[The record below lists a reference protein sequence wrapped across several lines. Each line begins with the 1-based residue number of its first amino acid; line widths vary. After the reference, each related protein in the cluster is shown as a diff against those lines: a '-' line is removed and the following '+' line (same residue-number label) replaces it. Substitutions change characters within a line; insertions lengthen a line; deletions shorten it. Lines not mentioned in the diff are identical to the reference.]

1 MRISKGGNPF
11 CFPEHIEGQA
21 NKLFGGLKAANF
33 FRDLAPE
40 DFVDKAAHFLAELNA
55 IHALREGNGRSQLTF
70 FDMLATHAGYPLDM
84 DHLDTKRMLEAMIAS
99 FDGDETQLR
108 DLIAELI
115 A

>member
-1 MRISKGGNPF
+1 
-11 CFPEHIEGQA
+11 
-21 NKLFGGLKAANF
+21 
-33 FRDLAPE
+33 
-40 DFVDKAAHFLAELNA
+40 
-55 IHALREGNGRSQLTF
+55 
-70 FDMLATHAGYPLDM
+70 M